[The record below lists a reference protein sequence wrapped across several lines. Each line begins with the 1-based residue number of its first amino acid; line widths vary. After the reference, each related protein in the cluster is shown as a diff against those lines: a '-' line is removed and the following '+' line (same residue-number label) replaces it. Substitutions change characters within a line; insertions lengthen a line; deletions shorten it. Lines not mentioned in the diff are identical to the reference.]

1 MGTHRSHQCQGFH
14 ATPANTPT
22 LWGGSS
28 SSTKYPNDSS
38 RPPTPS
44 FPPYDVRTL
53 HFVACGRPWL
63 LHWRMGTGR
72 RDDDDA
78 TTRACAPH
86 GIFCKG
92 LWPLAGAR
100 TSSKEFEVRAKVAR
114 EAPMDR
120 NVEKPLVFERFSES
134 ARVDFQIFWMRKS
147 YVFIC
152 FLDIAS

>member
-1 MGTHRSHQCQGFH
+1 MWYMRHMIHMREIRKAVGHIFG
-14 ATPANTPT
+14 ANF
-22 LWGGSS
+22 
-28 SSTKYPNDSS
+28 
-38 RPPTPS
+38 R
-44 FPPYDVRTL
+44 
-53 HFVACGRPWL
+53 H
-63 LHWRMGTGR
+63 
-72 RDDDDA
+72 
-78 TTRACAPH
+78 
-86 GIFCKG
+86 
-92 LWPLAGAR
+92 

>member
-1 MGTHRSHQCQGFH
+1 MRTTL
-14 ATPANTPT
+14 ATT
-22 LWGGSS
+22 LAHG
-28 SSTKYPNDSS
+28 
-38 RPPTPS
+38 
-44 FPPYDVRTL
+44 YDDDDD
-53 HFVACGRPWL
+53 
-63 LHWRMGTGR
+63 
-72 RDDDDA
+72 DDDDA

-86 GIFCKG
+86 GIFCKR

-152 FLDIAS
+152 FIEVVA

>member
-1 MGTHRSHQCQGFH
+1 M
-14 ATPANTPT
+14 ATT
-22 LWGGSS
+22 LAHG
-28 SSTKYPNDSS
+28 
-38 RPPTPS
+38 
-44 FPPYDVRTL
+44 YDDDDD
-53 HFVACGRPWL
+53 
-63 LHWRMGTGR
+63 
-72 RDDDDA
+72 DDDDA

-134 ARVDFQIFWMRKS
+134 ARVDFQIF
-147 YVFIC
+147 
-152 FLDIAS
+152 LDEKVVRFHMFS